1 MHMASISEA
10 PRSAAKPRRA
20 KRQTPAVRRQDLLAV
35 TIQCLAQL
43 GPRGTTGREI
53 CRRAGVSHGLL
64 RHYFSNPDNLLLETY
79 QDLCDSFIARF
90 EEELAAQYAD
100 PWKTIDRLFEVHF
113 TDEWSNPDILGA
125 WIAFWALV
133 RNNPDFAAVSV
144 AYNVRLH
151 ELLDRAVARL
161 PKGPVPPRDIA
172 ALVSATMDGLWLDYS
187 LSAERLPRERALDL
201 ARTMLRRLAPQSA

>member
-1 MHMASISEA
+1 MAMTGMTSTTGQT
-10 PRSAAKPRRA
+10 KPRRA
-20 KRQTPAVRRQDLLAV
+20 RRQTPALRRQDLLAV
-35 TIQCLAQL
+35 TISCLAQL

-79 QDLCDSFIARF
+79 QELCDSFIARF
-90 EEELAAQYAD
+90 EEELAARYAD

-113 TDEWSNPDILGA
+113 SDEWSNPDILGA

-133 RNNPDFAAVSV
+133 RNSPEFAAVSV
-144 AYNVRLH
+144 DYNARLH
-151 ELLDRAVARL
+151 ALLDQAVARL
-161 PKGPVPPRDIA
+161 PAGPVPPRDIA

-187 LSAERLPRERALDL
+187 LSSERLPRERALGL
-201 ARTMLRRLAPQSA
+201 ARTMLRRLAPPA

>member
-1 MHMASISEA
+1 MAVTGMVSTTEQTK
-10 PRSAAKPRRA
+10 RRRA
-20 KRQTPAVRRQDLLAV
+20 QRQTPALRRQDLLAV
-35 TIQCLAQL
+35 TISCLAQL

-79 QDLCDSFIARF
+79 QELCDSFIARF
-90 EEELAAQYAD
+90 EEELAANYAD

-113 TDEWSNPDILGA
+113 SDEWSNPDILGA

-133 RNNPDFAAVSV
+133 RNNPEFAAVSV
-144 AYNVRLH
+144 NYNARLH
-151 ELLDRAVARL
+151 AQLEQAVARL
-161 PKGPVPPRDIA
+161 PVGPVQPRDVV

-187 LSAERLPRERALDL
+187 LSSERLTRARALDL
-201 ARTMLRRLAPQSA
+201 ARTMLRRLAPPA